1 MAHVIRVKYSNNDA
15 VLSIDG
21 KEMSISED
29 VAEMLIN
36 AIRTYL
42 NEWFEPRWTSP
53 TDATYTAPTS
63 TMKVRVTKGNDAI
76 IFIFEE

>member
-29 VAEMLIN
+29 VASLIES
-36 AIRTYL
+36 AIRTYVH
-42 NEWFEPRWTSP
+42 EWLAPEGDGVFIS
-53 TDATYTAPTS
+53 PTS
-63 TMKVRVTKGNDAI
+63 TMKVRVTKGNDEVVFVI
-76 IFIFEE
+76 EE